1 MTDPDQNSE
10 ITTGFV
16 LDVACVR
23 KYPKGDLVQRGR
35 EHSVACAL
43 MGHCVESG
51 YALVQLDGSMTL
63 LDSAATPLVVKA
75 LVQAPHSSGVLLE
88 VSRER
93 DGEEMKT
100 VSVTIVGGRP
110 Q

>member
-1 MTDPDQNSE
+1 MTDPDQNPE
-10 ITTGFV
+10 VTTGFV
-16 LDVACVR
+16 LDIACIR
-23 KYPKGDLVQRGR
+23 KYPKSDLVQRGR

-51 YALVQLDGSMTL
+51 YALVQPDGSITL

-75 LVQAPHSSGVLLE
+75 LVNAPHGSGVLLE

-93 DGEEMKT
+93 DGEDMKT
-100 VSVTIVGGRP
+100 VSVTVVGGP